1 MKITLPDDVKQII
14 ETLEQ
19 HGYEGYAVG
28 GCVRDSILGRIPNDW
43 DITTSATPQQ
53 VKKLFPRTVDTGIQH
68 GTVTVL
74 MGKEGY
80 EVTTYRVDGEYEDAR
95 HPKEVTFTANL
106 EEDLRRRDFTIN
118 AMAYNDSEGLVDVF
132 GGRADIEQK
141 VIRCVGNAEER
152 FGEDALRIMRAVRF
166 SAQLGFTVDPDT
178 AEAAKKLAGTLSKIS
193 AERIQTELV
202 KLLVSPHP
210 DYLRYAWEYGITA
223 VVLPEF
229 DRTMETP
236 QNNPHHCYN
245 VGEHTLEALRNIE
258 ADKTLRLA
266 ALFHDFGKPQT
277 HTTDAD
283 GIDHFHGHAK
293 ISAELANNIMH
304 RLKFDNDTLN
314 KVKVY
319 VRYHDLRPELTEK
332 SVRRAVSKVGAD
344 AFAEV
349 LKLKMADTLA
359 TWADVTP
366 AADEAEV
373 RRMMSCMEPEVWD
386 SLMELNGYETEIRAL
401 VALIRG
407 RGDCLSLK
415 ELAVK
420 GQDLIAAG
428 VKPGKE
434 MGEILAKL
442 LELVLEEPQRNE
454 REWLIGKSRE
464 LRNTEG

>member
-1 MKITLPDDVKQII
+1 MKITLPDDVKRII

-53 VKKLFPRTVDTGIQH
+53 VKKLFLRTVDTGIQH

-118 AMAYNDSEGLVDVF
+118 AMAYNDSKGLVDVF
-132 GGRADIEQK
+132 GGREDMEQK
-141 VIRCVGNAEER
+141 VVRCVGNAEER

-202 KLLVSPHP
+202 KLLISPHP

-245 VGEHTLEALRNIE
+245 VGEHTLEALKNIE
-258 ADKTLRLA
+258 PDRSLRLA

-277 HTTDAD
+277 HTTDEN

-293 ISAELANNIMH
+293 ISAGLAADIMH

-314 KVKVY
+314 KVKTY
-319 VRYHDLRPELTEK
+319 VKYHDLRPELTEK
-332 SVRRAVSKVGAD
+332 SVRKAVSKVGAD

-359 TWADVTP
+359 QSPKWQ
-366 AADEAEV
+366 
-373 RRMMSCMEPEVWD
+373 PEKKEYLKRL
-386 SLMELNGYETEIRAL
+386 SRIYQEIMKKNQCLTIRELEING
-401 VALIRG
+401 
-407 RGDCLSLK
+407 K
-415 ELAVK
+415 
-420 GQDLIAAG
+420 DLIEDG
-428 VKPGKE
+428 MMPGKAI
-434 MGEILAKL
+434 GEILSKL
-442 LELVLEEPQRNE
+442 LGEVLEEPDKNKKE
-454 REWLIGKSRE
+454 ILLKESRK
-464 LRNTEG
+464 LRGMEA